1 MNEIK
6 RFGIP
11 AYEDNN
17 GEILFN
23 PIYYDLYLMRTG
35 FLDDTIMVGNIKKW
49 GFYLQENINK
59 LEEEL
64 KIINKKYSTD
74 IHIDYES
81 PIGKSIEL
89 DTSDTIT
96 SKEYTDLTDLMN
108 KNNYYLEEF
117 FSYNSDEFMC
127 NIHFIYKAGNDDIN
141 ENIKKIENTG
151 DFNE

>member
-89 DTSDTIT
+89 DTSDTI
-96 SKEYTDLTDLMN
+96 
-108 KNNYYLEEF
+108 F
-117 FSYNSDEFMC
+117 QSYIGS
-127 NIHFIYKAGNDDIN
+127 ILS
-141 ENIKKIENTG
+141 
-151 DFNE
+151 